1 MSRQLS
7 PLTLAFTLSLLALVA
22 ACDESPTL
30 TGPKESPSAAVA
42 AASSYTA
49 QSFGIAGEAD
59 TRATGINAAGQ
70 VVGYEF
76 DPDDVF
82 RAYIWK
88 NGVFTHLG
96 SLAGG
101 DTKAFDINDFGQVV
115 GSSRNAAGK
124 MRAFRWRN
132 GSMAGLGTLGGGE
145 SVAFGINND
154 GHVVGQSQL
163 RGNTRRHAF
172 LLKNGVMSDLGTLGG
187 ANSAALD
194 INQAGR
200 VVGWSETASG
210 VRHPFLWR
218 NGVMKD
224 LMQPSST
231 GTGTAYAI
239 NAMGV
244 VVGERNNRA
253 FRWESGVF
261 GGLGLPTREASV
273 ATAIRGG
280 YIVGGV
286 HGRAFVRVGGEVTL
300 LPMLSNGVASLAYG
314 VNGAGVVV
322 GQTIIDLDPSCP
334 NGGCAEFQLA
344 TVWTP
349 E

>member
-1 MSRQLS
+1 MSRHLS
-7 PLTLAFTLSLLALVA
+7 PLNLASTLSWLALV
-22 ACDESPTL
+22 ACDESPTA
-30 TGPKESPSAAVA
+30 TGPQESSSSAVA
-42 AASSYTA
+42 AAASYSVQT
-49 QSFGIAGEAD
+49 FGIAGEGD

-70 VVGYEF
+70 VVGFEF
-76 DPDDVF
+76 DPDDQF
-82 RAYIWK
+82 RGYIWK

-96 SLAGG
+96 SLADG
-101 DTKAFDINDFGQVV
+101 DTKAFGINDVGQVV

-132 GSMAGLGTLGGGE
+132 GSMVGLGSLGGGE

-172 LLKNGVMSDLGTLGG
+172 LVKNGVMSDLGTLGG

-194 INQAGR
+194 INQAGQ

-210 VRHPFLWR
+210 VRHPFLWQ

-239 NAMGV
+239 NAVGI
-244 VVGERNNRA
+244 VVGQRNNRA

-261 GGLGLPTREASV
+261 GGLGLPARQGSV

-286 HGRAFVRVGGEVTL
+286 NGRAFVRVGGEVTL
-300 LPMLSNGVASLAYG
+300 LPMRSDGVASVAYG

-322 GQTIIDLDPSCP
+322 GQTIIDLDPDCP
-334 NGGCAEFQLA
+334 NGGCAQFELA
-344 TVWTP
+344 TEWTP

>member
-1 MSRQLS
+1 MSRHLL
-7 PLTLAFTLSLLALVA
+7 PVNLAFTLSGLALS
-22 ACDESPTL
+22 ACDEGTTP
-30 TGPKESPSAAVA
+30 TGPKDSPSATVA
-42 AASSYTA
+42 AAASYTA
-49 QSFGIAGEAD
+49 QTFGIAGEAD
-59 TRATGINAAGQ
+59 TRATAINAAGQ
-70 VVGYEF
+70 VVAYEF
-76 DPDDVF
+76 DPDDIF
-82 RAYIWK
+82 RATIWQ

-101 DTKAFDINDFGQVV
+101 DTKAFAINDDGQVV
-115 GSSRNAAGK
+115 GSSRNAGGK

-132 GSMAGLGTLGGGE
+132 GSMVGLGTLGGGE
-145 SVAFGINND
+145 SVAFGINNA

-163 RGNTRRHAF
+163 PGNTRQHAF

-187 ANSAALD
+187 ANSSALD
-194 INQAGR
+194 INEAGQI
-200 VVGWSETASG
+200 VGWSETANG
-210 VRHPFLWR
+210 ARHPFLWQ
-218 NGVMKD
+218 NGGMKD

-239 NAMGV
+239 NAVGV

-253 FRWESGVF
+253 FRWENGVF
-261 GGLGLPTREASV
+261 GGLGLPAGESSV

-286 HGRAFVRVGGEVTL
+286 RGRPFVRVGGEVTL
-300 LPMLSNGVASLAYG
+300 LPMRSNGVAAVAYG

-322 GQTIIDLDPSCP
+322 GQTIIDLEGCP
-334 NGGCAEFQLA
+334 DGGCASFELA